1 MKKSERPA
9 NRLAAEK
16 SPYLLQHAGN
26 PVDWYPWGEEA
37 FAKARREDKPV
48 FLSIGYSSCHW
59 CHVMAHESFEDEE
72 VAALLNETFVNVK
85 VDREERPDIDH
96 IYMTACQM
104 LTGAGGWPL
113 TAILTPDRTP
123 FFAGTYYPKTSR
135 AGRIGMMDLIPRV
148 REMWKTRRAD
158 LIAAA
163 GQIAQALR
171 DAAKAGAEGEISA
184 DLLDEAKADMEASFD
199 PENGGFGTRP
209 KFPVPHQLLFL
220 LRYARRKG
228 DYRALT
234 MAERTLKAMRM
245 GGIYDHVGFGFHR
258 YSTDDHWLVPHFEKM
273 LYDQAL
279 LAMAYLEAFQAS
291 REPLYAQTAREIFAY
306 VLRDMTSLE
315 GAFYAS
321 EDADSEGEEGKFY
334 LWRKEEVL
342 KLLGKGEGEFV
353 SRLFGIR
360 PEGNFAE
367 EATGERRGTN
377 ILHLAVPFEEA
388 AEALQVPPEEAA
400 GRWERARGIL
410 FDARRK
416 RVPPLKDDKVLADWN
431 GLMIAALARGAQVLG
446 DQSYLEAAERAA
458 DFVWSKMRVPD
469 GRLLHRWRDGE
480 ADFAG
485 NLDDYAFL
493 IWGLLELYGAG
504 FDVRRLEAA
513 LDLQKRLCDLFGD
526 REGGFFFA
534 SADAADLLVRKKE
547 LYDGAIPSGNA
558 VAVLNLLRLARMTGN
573 APLEETALK
582 AARILAGP
590 AGRSPSSHAFFLVAV
605 DFLLGPPF
613 EVVIAGD
620 PAAADTREMI
630 GEVRRIYLPHA
641 VVLLRPPD
649 GKALAEIAPFTA
661 GMTPLRGRA
670 TAYVCSGFACQEPA
684 VGIGGLRDRLQ
695 ESGLLPSP

>member
-1 MKKSERPA
+1 MKKTARPA

-171 DAAKAGAEGEISA
+171 DATKAGAEGEISA

-306 VLRDMTSLE
+306 VLRDMTSPE

-334 LWRKEEVL
+334 LWRKEEIL

-360 PEGNFAE
+360 PEGNFTE
-367 EATGERRGTN
+367 EATGKRLGTN
-377 ILHLAVPFEEA
+377 ILHLAEPFEEA
-388 AEALQVPPEEAA
+388 AEALKVPPEEAA
-400 GRWERARGIL
+400 GRWAHAREIL
-410 FDARRK
+410 FDARIK
-416 RVPPLKDDKVLADWN
+416 RVPPLRDDKVLADWN
-431 GLMIAALARGAQVLG
+431 GLMIAALARGAQILG

-480 ADFAG
+480 VGFAG

-513 LDLQKRLCDLFGD
+513 LALQKNLSELFGD
-526 REGGFFFA
+526 KEGGFFFA
-534 SADAADLLVRKKE
+534 PADAADLLVRKKE

-558 VAVLNLLRLARMTGN
+558 VAVLNLLRLARMTGD

-582 AARILAGP
+582 AARALAGP
-590 AGRSPSSHAFFLVAV
+590 AGRSSSSHAFFLVAV
-605 DFLLGPPF
+605 DFLLGPSF

-630 GEVRRIYLPHA
+630 AEFGHLYLPHA

-661 GMTPLRGRA
+661 GMAPLRGRA
-670 TAYVCSGFACQEPA
+670 TAYVCSGFACREPA

-695 ESGLLPSP
+695 ESGLLPAS

>member
-1 MKKSERPA
+1 MKKSARPA

-72 VAALLNETFVNVK
+72 VAALLNEAFVNVK

-123 FFAGTYYPKTSR
+123 FFAGTYYPRTSR

-148 REMWKTRRAD
+148 REMWRTRRAD
-158 LIAAA
+158 LVAAA
-163 GQIAQALR
+163 GQISQALR
-171 DAAKAGAEGEISA
+171 DAARSGETGEVSAE
-184 DLLDEAKADMEASFD
+184 LLDEAKADMEASFD
-199 PENGGFGTRP
+199 PENGGFGARP

-220 LRYARRKG
+220 LRYARRKK
-228 DYRALT
+228 DYRAAT

-258 YSTDDHWLVPHFEKM
+258 YSTDEHWLVPHFEKM

-279 LAMAYLEAFQAS
+279 LAMAYLEAFQS
-291 REPLYAQTAREIFAY
+291 TGEPLYARTAREIFTY
-306 VLRDMTSLE
+306 VLRDMTSPE
-315 GAFYAS
+315 GAFCSA

-334 LWRKEEVL
+334 LWSADETVKV
-342 KLLGKGEGEFV
+342 LGKDDGEFV
-353 SRLFGIR
+353 SRLFGVR

-367 EATGERRGTN
+367 EATGERRGAN
-377 ILHLAVPFEEA
+377 ILHLAEPFEDA
-388 AEALQVPPEEAA
+388 AEAMQIPPGEAEE
-400 GRWERARGIL
+400 RWERARAVL
-410 FDARRK
+410 FEARRK
-416 RVPPLKDDKVLADWN
+416 RVPPLKDDKILADWN
-431 GLMIAALARGAQVLG
+431 GLMIAALARGAQILG
-446 DQSYLEAAERAA
+446 DRSFLEAAGKAA
-458 DFVWSKMRVPD
+458 DFVLAKMRRPD
-469 GRLLHRWRDGE
+469 GRLLHRWRKGE

-493 IWGLLELYGAG
+493 AWGLLELWGAG
-504 FDVRRLEAA
+504 FDVRHLKAA
-513 LDLQKRLCDLFGD
+513 LGLQNELSALFGD
-526 REGGFFFA
+526 GEGGFFFA
-534 SADAADLLVRKKE
+534 PADAADLLVRRKE

-558 VAVLNLLRLARMTGN
+558 VAVLNLLRLGRMTGD
-573 APLEETALK
+573 ARLEETALK
-582 AARILAGP
+582 AARVLSGP
-590 AGRSPSSHAFFLVAV
+590 AGRAPSSHAFFLVAV
-605 DFLLGPPF
+605 DFLLAPPF

-620 PAAADTREMI
+620 PAAADTQEMI
-630 GEVRRIYLPHA
+630 AEFGRLYLPHA

-649 GKALAEIAPFTA
+649 GEVLAEIAPFTA

-684 VGIGGLRDRLQ
+684 VGIGGLRDRLR
-695 ESGLLPSP
+695 EAGLLSAD

>member
-26 PVDWYPWGEEA
+26 PVDWHPWGEEA

-72 VAALLNETFVNVK
+72 VAALLNEVFVNIK

-158 LIAAA
+158 LVAAA
-163 GQIAQALR
+163 GQISQALR
-171 DAAKAGAEGEISA
+171 DAAQDGGAGEVSA
-184 DLLDEAKADMEASFD
+184 GLLDEARAEMEASFD

-209 KFPVPHQLLFL
+209 KFPMPHQILFL

-245 GGIYDHVGFGFHR
+245 GGIFDHVGFGFHR
-258 YSTDDHWLVPHFEKM
+258 YSTDEHWLLPHFEKM

-279 LAMAYLEAFQAS
+279 LAIAYLEAFQATAD
-291 REPLYAQTAREIFAY
+291 PLYASTAREIFTY
-306 VLRDMTSLE
+306 VLRDMTSPE
-315 GAFYAS
+315 GAFYAA

-334 LWRKEEVL
+334 LWRKEEIL
-342 KLLGKGEGEFV
+342 KLLGKNEGEFV
-353 SRLFGIR
+353 SRLFGVR

-367 EATGERRGTN
+367 EATGERLGTN
-377 ILHLAVPFEEA
+377 ILYLAEPPDEA
-388 AEALQVPPEEAA
+388 AEALQIPPEETAA
-400 GRWERARGIL
+400 KWAQARKIL
-410 FDARRK
+410 FGARRK

-431 GLMIAALARGAQVLG
+431 GLMIAALARGAQILG
-446 DQSYLEAAERAA
+446 DRSYLEAAERAA
-458 DFVWSKMRVPD
+458 DFIESKMRTPD
-469 GRLLHRWRDGE
+469 GRLLHRWRGGE

-493 IWGLLELYGAG
+493 VWGLLELYGAG
-504 FDVRRLEAA
+504 FDACRLEAA
-513 LDLQKRLCDLFGD
+513 LGLQKKLSKLFGD
-526 REGGFFFA
+526 KEGGFFFA

-558 VAVLNLLRLARMTGN
+558 VAVLNLLRLARMTGD
-573 APLEETALK
+573 ASLEEEGLK
-582 AARILAGP
+582 AARLLAGA
-590 AGRSPSSHAFFLVAV
+590 AGRSPSSHAFFLMAV

-620 PAAADTREMI
+620 PAAADTREMVAEF
-630 GEVRRIYLPHA
+630 GRLHLPHA

-649 GKALAEIAPFTA
+649 GKTLAEIAPFTA
-661 GMTPLRGRA
+661 GMTPLRGLA
-670 TAYVCSGFACQEPA
+670 TAYICSGFACQEPA

-695 ESGLLPSP
+695 QSGLLPSS

>member
-1 MKKSERPA
+1 MQKSARPA

-16 SPYLLQHAGN
+16 SPYLLQHSGN
-26 PVDWYPWGEEA
+26 PVDWHPWGEEA

-123 FFAGTYYPKTSR
+123 FFAGTYYPKTSH

-163 GQIAQALR
+163 GQISQALR
-171 DAAKAGAEGEISA
+171 DAAQAGGEGEVSTA
-184 DLLDEAKADMEASFD
+184 LLDEAKADMEASFA

-258 YSTDDHWLVPHFEKM
+258 YSTDERWLVPHFEKM

-306 VLRDMTSLE
+306 VLRDMTSPE

-342 KLLGKGEGEFV
+342 KLLGKNEGEFV

-367 EATGERRGTN
+367 EATGERLGTN
-377 ILHLAVPFEEA
+377 ILHLAEPFEDA
-388 AEALQVPPEEAA
+388 AEALQVPPEKAA
-400 GRWERARGIL
+400 GRWERARKIL
-410 FDARRK
+410 FDAREK

-458 DFVWSKMRVPD
+458 DFVWSKMRTPD

-504 FDVRRLEAA
+504 FDALRLKTA
-513 LDLQKRLCDLFGD
+513 LALQKNLSELFGD
-526 REGGFFFA
+526 KEGGFFFA
-534 SADAADLLVRKKE
+534 PADAADLLVRKKE

-558 VAVLNLLRLARMTGN
+558 VAVLNLLRLARMTGE
-573 APLEETALK
+573 APLEEAALK
-582 AARILAGP
+582 AARVLVGP
-590 AGRSPSSHAFFLVAV
+590 AGRSSSSHAFFLVAV

-620 PAAADTREMI
+620 PAAPDTREMI
-630 GEVRRIYLPHA
+630 AEFGRLYLPHA
-641 VVLLRPPD
+641 VILLRPPD

-661 GMTPLRGRA
+661 ERTPLRGRA
-670 TAYVCSGFACQEPA
+670 TAYICSGFACRKPA

-695 ESGLLPSP
+695 ESGLLPAS